1 MKYTICTI
9 ALLFMSINL
18 SAQPTIIPLWS
29 PNGAP
34 NDNGLTGE
42 EQQLENGRVSNISNP
57 TITVYPAAKPNGM
70 AIILCPGGG
79 YVRLA
84 MNHEGHDMAPW
95 FNKQGITCVVLKYRM
110 PNGHP
115 DVPLTDAE
123 QAIRIVRQHAE
134 EWHIDKNKVGIM
146 GASAGGHLAATLATL
161 YSSPDTRPDFQ
172 ILLYPV
178 ISMKGDAGSMLFGK
192 NPTEDLKAKYSA
204 ELHITKDTPPAFIT
218 FSSDDR
224 LAPHSVLYYQALLEN
239 KIPVSLHAY
248 SSGGHGWGFG
258 DNFLYKRQW
267 TEELEKWLRSL

>member
-1 MKYTICTI
+1 MKHLFYTIVI
-9 ALLFMSINL
+9 LFMSTNL
-18 SAQPTIIPLWS
+18 SAQPTIIPLW

-34 NDNGLTGE
+34 NSNNLTGE
-42 EQQLENGRVSNISNP
+42 EQQLENGRVSNITIP
-57 TITVYPAAKPNGM
+57 TLTVYPAAKPNGM
-70 AIILCPGGG
+70 AIIACPGGG

-95 FNKQGITCVVLKYRM
+95 FNKQGITYIVLKYRM

-115 DVPLTDAE
+115 EIPLSDAE

-134 EWHIDKNKVGIM
+134 EWRVDKSKVGIM
-146 GASAGGHLAATLATL
+146 GASAGGHLASSLATL
-161 YSSPDTRPDFQ
+161 YGSPDTRPDFQ

-178 ISMKGDAGSMLFGK
+178 ISMKGDASGMLFGK
-192 NPTEDLKAKYSA
+192 NPTEDLKTKYSA

-218 FSSDDR
+218 VSSDDR
-224 LAPHSVLYYQALLEN
+224 LAPHSILYYQALLEN

-248 SSGGHGWGFG
+248 SNGGHGWGFG

-267 TEELEKWLRSL
+267 TEELEKWLRLL